1 MGEEAVTRK
10 SKPNNKQDSNQDNL
24 AGRGCGDTAIMNKVD
39 TNLSVEAL
47 RSQPQLLED
56 ESTTRGSDWIS
67 REAARGQLHA
77 EKSLR
82 SNVQTERCRL
92 QECSHGTLA
101 QREDARNRSSDDTGR
116 YSRCHVG
123 HR

>member
-56 ESTTRGSDWIS
+56 ESTTRGSD
-67 REAARGQLHA
+67 
-77 EKSLR
+77 
-82 SNVQTERCRL
+82 
-92 QECSHGTLA
+92 
-101 QREDARNRSSDDTGR
+101 
-116 YSRCHVG
+116 
-123 HR
+123 